1 MSKRPATA
9 EEKMTLRVIFGE
21 LPDKPC
27 ADCGGF
33 HWRACPRVRRQAWS
47 ANGTVRT
54 EVEYWA
60 RWDDSEVFWPEEIW
74 DEEDEDGRGDDAA
87 GPVHPR

>member
-1 MSKRPATA
+1 MGNRSATPDEKKWLRELFRDRPDS
-9 EEKMTLRVIFGE
+9 VCG
-21 LPDKPC
+21 
-27 ADCGGF
+27 DCGGY
-33 HWRACPRVRRQAWS
+33 HWRACPRIRRQVWS

-74 DEEDEDGRGDDAA
+74 DEEDDDGDAA
-87 GPVHPR
+87 GPVHPG